1 MSISIDGMASML
13 ENTTSNATNGASQL
27 KNSLSSVSS
36 DSSDDELLQT
46 VKDFESYF
54 VEEVLKEVKE
64 SILSDDEE
72 ESDSGMSTQKDFYMG
87 SVIQTVSE
95 ELVDQV
101 GNNYTQQLYE
111 QMKRNY
117 NLD

>member
-1 MSISIDGMASML
+1 MSISIDGMAAL
-13 ENTTSNATNGASQL
+13 IDNTTSNATNGADRL
-27 KNSLSSVSS
+27 KNSLDGVSS
-36 DSSDDELLQT
+36 NSSDDELLQT

-64 SILSDDEE
+64 SLLTEDDEE
-72 ESDSGMSTQKDFYMG
+72 DSGMAKQKDFYMD

-101 GNNYTQQLYE
+101 GDNYTQQLYE